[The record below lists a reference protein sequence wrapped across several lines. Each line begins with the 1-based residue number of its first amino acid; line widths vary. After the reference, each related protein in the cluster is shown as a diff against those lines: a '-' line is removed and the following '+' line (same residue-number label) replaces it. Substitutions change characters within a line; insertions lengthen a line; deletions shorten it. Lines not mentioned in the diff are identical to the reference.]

1 MSNRAGIIE
10 AATKAGLLSYYSAKT
25 FSDEVR
31 VTNAIGAALTH
42 AMDDGALGNGL
53 LTVAVKIDDT
63 MLDEIRG
70 QLDDG
75 ERIILDVVRERM
87 RQDEQWGGSR
97 HDDTHHAGEWLQYIG
112 KQQVLAVNETI
123 ADDDLR
129 LVDPQGYRERLV
141 KIAALAVAALQSHDR
156 KSA

>member
-1 MSNRAGIIE
+1 MSKITREELLARAASLIGRADLAGINIE
-10 AATKAGLLSYYSAKT
+10 GLFTLEHLTALDSI
-25 FSDEVR
+25 
-31 VTNAIGAALTH
+31 TNAGP
-42 AMDDGALGNGL
+42 
-53 LTVAVKIDDT
+53 LTVTVKVDDT

-70 QLDDG
+70 QLDEG
-75 ERIILDVVRERM
+75 ERIILDVARERM

-156 KSA
+156 KNA